1 MSNDNILIADS
12 KDFSTWR
19 MINDTIMGGSS
30 EGICKLTSAGLSL
43 EGTLIEAN
51 GGFVSC
57 CSPFFAPPL
66 DFTRF
71 RGIQINIDGQGRT
84 LKIAI
89 ACEGDFSRLTQF
101 FSTGIRWVAEIET
114 NKFGTTVTQIPFE
127 TFLPTIRAKP
137 VRFPLKFKSSSI
149 TQIQL
154 LHSRFGTDGELNQ
167 GFNPGPFSI
176 LLRSISAYS

>member
-1 MSNDNILIADS
+1 MSIDNILIADS

-30 EGICKLTSAGLSL
+30 EGRCKVTSAGLSL
-43 EGTLIEAN
+43 EGTLIEEN

-57 CSPFFAPPL
+57 CSPLFAPPL

-89 ACEGDFSRLTQF
+89 ACEGNFSRFTQF

-114 NKFGTTVTQIPFE
+114 NKFGTTVSQIPFE

-137 VRFPLKFKSSSI
+137 VGFPLKFKSSSI
-149 TQIQL
+149 TQVQL
-154 LHSRFGTDGELNQ
+154 LHSRFGTDGEINP
-167 GFNPGPFSI
+167 GFKPGPFSI

>member
-1 MSNDNILIADS
+1 MSNDHILIANS
-12 KDFSTWR
+12 KDFSKWR

-57 CSPFFAPPL
+57 CSPLFAPPL
-66 DFTRF
+66 DLTRF

-89 ACEGDFSRLTQF
+89 ACEGNFSRLTQF

-114 NKFGTTVTQIPFE
+114 NKFGTTVSQIPFE
-127 TFLPTIRAKP
+127 ACSPTIRAKP
-137 VRFPLKFKSSSI
+137 IGFPLKLKASSI
-149 TQIQL
+149 TQVQL
-154 LHSRFGTDGELNQ
+154 LHSRFGTDGGINP
-167 GFNPGPFSI
+167 GFKPGPFSI

>member
-1 MSNDNILIADS
+1 MPNDHILVAKS
-12 KDFSTWR
+12 EDFSKWK

-30 EGICKLTSAGLSL
+30 DGKCSVTSLGLSL
-43 EGTLIEAN
+43 EGTLIEEN

-57 CSPFFAPPL
+57 CSPLFAPPL
-66 DFTRF
+66 DLSGF
-71 RGIQINIDGQGRT
+71 RGIQLNVDGQGRT

-89 ACEGDFSRLTQF
+89 ACDGNISRLTQF

-167 GFNPGPFSI
+167 GFKPGPFSI